1 MTDGATIGVGVVG
14 LGMISR
20 PHLEGYRAA
29 VGADLVAVCDIDA
42 ARAKAEGERYGA
54 RAYTDFAELLAD
66 PAVDAVALQLPHQLH
81 HRLAKQALEA
91 GKHVIVEKPLTTSEA
106 DADDLIRTA
115 AEHGVRLAA
124 AENTRFVRAY
134 VELEKV
140 IRAGTLGEI
149 RMIRGFIPDQ
159 ILHEWKDDALGW
171 KREAFG
177 GGAIIDCAPHML
189 YLLTWL
195 LGETETV
202 QAFAR
207 GFVPEIPLENHA
219 VICGATKG
227 GTLFAMEFCSVTEY
241 PRGERV
247 EVYGADGAI
256 VIDQVLD
263 PPVVFYRGDQD
274 PKGTPLDVPYDLAG
288 WKHNSIMAGC
298 QDFIDAI
305 RTGRETGVDLEQAKY
320 TIRLIEAAYESIARG
335 GLAIDAGAP
344 VHAAS

>member
-1 MTDGATIGVGVVG
+1 M
-14 LGMISR
+14 
-20 PHLEGYRAA
+20 
-29 VGADLVAVCDIDA
+29 
-42 ARAKAEGERYGA
+42 
-54 RAYTDFAELLAD
+54 
-66 PAVDAVALQLPHQLH
+66 
-81 HRLAKQALEA
+81 
-91 GKHVIVEKPLTTSEA
+91 
-106 DADDLIRTA
+106 
-115 AEHGVRLAA
+115 
-124 AENTRFVRAY
+124 RAY

-207 GFVPEIPLENHA
+207 GFVPEIALENHA
-219 VICGATKG
+219 VICGATKS

-256 VIDQVLD
+256 IIDQVLD

-274 PKGTPLDVPYDLAG
+274 PRARRSTCPTTSAAG
-288 WKHNSIMAGC
+288 STTRSWPA
-298 QDFIDAI
+298 A
-305 RTGRETGVDLEQAKY
+305 RTSSMR
-320 TIRLIEAAYESIARG
+320 SAR
-335 GLAIDAGAP
+335 
-344 VHAAS
+344 AASRASTWSRRSTRSG

>member
-20 PHLEGYRAA
+20 AHLEGYKAA
-29 VGADLVAVCDIDA
+29 RGAELVAVCDIDP
-42 ARAKAEGERYGA
+42 ARAQAEGERYGA
-54 RAYTDFAELLAD
+54 KAYSDLADLLSD

-81 HRLAKQALEA
+81 HTLAKQVLEA
-91 GKHVIVEKPLTTSEA
+91 GKHVIVEKPLTVTEA
-106 DADDLIRTA
+106 EADDLIRTA
-115 AEHGVRLAA
+115 AERGVRLAA

-195 LGETETV
+195 LGEVESV

-207 GFVPEIPLENHA
+207 GYVPEIALENHA
-219 VICGATKG
+219 VICGRTTS

-247 EVYGADGAI
+247 EVYGSDGAI

-274 PKGTPLDVPYDLAG
+274 PKGTPLEVPYDLGG
-288 WKHNSIMAGC
+288 WKHNSIKAGC
-298 QDFIDAI
+298 QDFVDSI
-305 RTGRETGVDLEQAKY
+305 RTGRDPGVDLQQAKY
-320 TIRLIEAAYESIARG
+320 TIRLIECAYESVRRG
-335 GLAIDAGAP
+335 GLAVDAGSP
-344 VHAAS
+344 LHAAS

>member
-1 MTDGATIGVGVVG
+1 MIDETTIGVGVVG

-20 PHLEGYRAA
+20 PHLEGYAA
-29 VGADLVAVCDIDA
+29 ANGANLVAVCDIDA
-42 ARAKAEGERYGA
+42 ARARAEGERYGA
-54 RAYTDFAELLAD
+54 TAYSEFAKLLAD

-81 HRLAKQALEA
+81 HKLAKQALEA

-124 AENTRFVRAY
+124 AENTRFVTAY

-171 KREAFG
+171 KREPFG

-195 LGETETV
+195 LGETEVV

-207 GFVPEIPLENHA
+207 GYVPEIALENHA
-219 VICGATKG
+219 VICGATTS

-256 VIDQVLD
+256 IIDQVLD

-274 PKGTPLDVPYDLAG
+274 PKGTPLDVPYDLGG

-298 QDFIDAI
+298 QDFVDAI
-305 RTGRETGVDLEQAKY
+305 RSGREPGVDLQHAKY
-320 TIRLIEAAYESIARG
+320 TIRLIEAAYESIRRG
-335 GLAIDAGAP
+335 GLAIDAGSP
-344 VHAAS
+344 VHSSP

>member
-1 MTDGATIGVGVVG
+1 M
-14 LGMISR
+14 
-20 PHLEGYRAA
+20 P
-29 VGADLVAVCDIDA
+29 
-42 ARAKAEGERYGA
+42 
-54 RAYTDFAELLAD
+54 
-66 PAVDAVALQLPHQLH
+66 
-81 HRLAKQALEA
+81 
-91 GKHVIVEKPLTTSEA
+91 TTS
-106 DADDLIRTA
+106 IRTA

-195 LGETETV
+195 LGETECV

-207 GFVPEIPLENHA
+207 GYVPEIALENHA
-219 VICGATKG
+219 VICGATKS

-274 PKGTPLDVPYDLAG
+274 PKGTPLRCRTTSEAG
-288 WKHNSIMAGC
+288 STTRSWP
-298 QDFIDAI
+298 
-305 RTGRETGVDLEQAKY
+305 
-320 TIRLIEAAYESIARG
+320 AARISSTPSARG
-335 GLAIDAGAP
+335 ESPESTCSRRSTRSA
-344 VHAAS
+344 

>member
-1 MTDGATIGVGVVG
+1 MTEEAPIGVGVVG

-20 PHLEGYRAA
+20 PHLEGYKAA
-29 VGADLVAVCDIDA
+29 TGADLVAVCDIDP
-42 ARAKAEGERYGA
+42 ARAEAEGERYGA
-54 RAYTDFAELLAD
+54 TAYTDLAELLAD
-66 PAVDAVALQLPHQLH
+66 PRIDAVALQLPHQLH

-91 GKHVIVEKPLTTSEA
+91 GKHVIVEKPLTVSEA
-106 DADDLIRTA
+106 EAEDLIATA
-115 AEHGVRLAA
+115 AAQAVRLAA

-171 KREAFG
+171 KREPFG

-189 YLLTWL
+189 YLMTWL
-195 LGETETV
+195 LGETENV

-207 GFVPEIPLENHA
+207 GYVPEIALENHA

-256 VIDQVLD
+256 IIDQVLD

-274 PKGTPLDVPYDLAG
+274 PKGTPLDVPYDLGG

-298 QDFIDAI
+298 QDFVDAI
-305 RTGRETGVDLEQAKY
+305 RTGRDPGVDLEHAKY
-320 TIRLIEAAYESIARG
+320 TIRLIECAYESIRRG
-335 GLAIDAGAP
+335 GLAIDASSP
-344 VHAAS
+344 VVAGT